1 MELKYKNWKDITVNV
16 YQRLK
21 AINDNATEELGIL
34 NTNIEML
41 SVLCDCDEEEILNL
55 GTNKFSRLLLQT
67 EFLKDMPKAKIQD
80 KYIINGNKYDVFLT
94 LKEMS
99 VAQYID
105 FQTYSRDK
113 EKNIKEMLSVFLIPH
128 GKKYGEG
135 YDVGEVINEIGEHL
149 SIVDAYSVLFFFILL
164 YQSLTKVILDCS
176 TKDLKKMLKKTKNKE
191 EKEKLNMAIM
201 EMEKAETLAKSG
213 VGFIL

>member
-21 AINDNATEELGIL
+21 AINDNTTEELGIL

-105 FQTYSRDK
+105 FQTYSRDR

>member
-80 KYIINGNKYDVFLT
+80 KYIINGHKYDVFLT